1 MGEEDRA
8 LGAVARWA
16 FRRAERAGKT
26 NCRLV
31 SGAGGVGG
39 RKSIGG
45 VEERLAW
52 RCKLEGRVEA

>member
-31 SGAGGVGG
+31 SGGWVRETFG
-39 RKSIGG
+39 RR
-45 VEERLAW
+45 RLG
-52 RCKLEGRVEA
+52 E